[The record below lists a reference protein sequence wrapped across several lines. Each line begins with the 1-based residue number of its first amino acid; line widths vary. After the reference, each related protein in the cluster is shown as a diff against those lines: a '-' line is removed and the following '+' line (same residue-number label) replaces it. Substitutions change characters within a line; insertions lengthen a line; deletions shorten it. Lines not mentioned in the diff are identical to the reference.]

1 VQATEQQTGCFG
13 PRRAGNCEQVIS
25 RLRSKLLPER
35 GPEACAAV
43 EKRSPLADTIVVVMA
58 LVLINVAEHLLPLR
72 SIWLSVLAAGA
83 LLAYARR
90 CGLTWEQLGL
100 SSKRVRSGAIWA
112 TGVVLAVAA
121 TYLVGVL
128 LPATRPAFLDPR
140 YHAGPAEALLTA
152 FLLIPLRT
160 ILLEEV
166 AFRSVLWG
174 MLRRHHTT
182 SRVLVISSSLF
193 GLWHVLPALS
203 FASAR
208 GLDHGGSHLGGATN
222 LLVVLGTVGFTALGG
237 VVAGELRRRSGSVLA
252 SAGMHWATN
261 SLGVLFALAA
271 WRMAA

>member
-1 VQATEQQTGCFG
+1 MLLREPATPGCDATEQ
-13 PRRAGNCEQVIS
+13 
-25 RLRSKLLPER
+25 
-35 GPEACAAV
+35 
-43 EKRSPLADTIVVVMA
+43 RSPLANTIVVVTI
-58 LVLINVAEHLLPLR
+58 LVVLNVAQHLLPSG
-72 SIWLSVLAAGA
+72 SIWLPVLAAGA
-83 LLAYARR
+83 LVAFARR

-100 SSKRVRSGAIWA
+100 SSKRLRSGGVWA
-112 TGVVLAVAA
+112 AGVVLAVAA

-128 LPATRPAFLDPR
+128 LPMTRPAFLDPR

-160 ILLEEV
+160 VLLEEL

-174 MLRRHHTT
+174 FLRRHHTT

-193 GLWHVLPALS
+193 GLWHVLPSLS

-208 GLDHGGSHLGGATN
+208 GLDHVAPDLRAPTTA
-222 LLVVLGTVGFTALGG
+222 LVVLGTVAFTALGG

-261 SLGVLFALAA
+261 SLGVLFGLAA
-271 WRMAA
+271 WRLAA